1 MRGPAAYSS
10 TTAVRSG
17 RPGHGRQDR
26 EGPLQLRKVQRDTAI
41 DLCARLQLAKVC
53 GEVAGRLRKAVAE
66 GGGAALPLEHC
77 VAFSGHIETADMQL
91 LMRMREADEEMLALH
106 RADVV
111 EVLGRGLTAALAPA
125 FDDASGWADGAPPPS
140 EPPP

>member
-1 MRGPAAYSS
+1 MWI
-10 TTAVRSG
+10 
-17 RPGHGRQDR
+17 
-26 EGPLQLRKVQRDTAI
+26 EGLVWVPPSIGALTPPPP
-41 DLCARLQLAKVC
+41 CACAT
-53 GEVAGRLRKAVAE
+53 
-66 GGGAALPLEHC
+66 P
-77 VAFSGHIETADMQL
+77 QL
-91 LMRMREADEEMLALH
+91 LMRMREVDEEMLALH